1 MRFGLKVTIAL
12 VVVLMVSAP
21 VGAAP
26 ITAPYSI
33 DFGQFAPGP
42 VTVPNLT
49 TSGAATWRISNDGR
63 YTTTVVAPLDPN
75 FPAYGSSAMQVMNL
89 AGQDFELSTRFTYT
103 STFLGGIHL
112 VAFAD
117 NANLSGSSGYRL
129 TRSGNTLIGP
139 EGSTNLNL
147 GSGPYDFILR
157 GDFHDG
163 ILDLTGVIS
172 DGQNSY
178 SVFSSDSTPSSGQY
192 FGLLVTVSAPNEPV
206 TGSFSHLTIVPEPS
220 ALVGVSV
227 VMLVIWRRRG
237 RGGEFKF

>member
-1 MRFGLKVTIAL
+1 MRFGLKVTIAVVVGL
-12 VVVLMVSAP
+12 VVVAA

-26 ITAPYSI
+26 VTAPYSI
-33 DFGQFAPGP
+33 DFSQFAPGP

-49 TSGAATWRISNDGR
+49 TSGAAAWRISNDGR
-63 YTTTVVAPLDPN
+63 YTTTVVAPNDPN
-75 FPAYGSSAMQVMNL
+75 FPAYGSSAMQVTNL

-129 TRSGNTLIGP
+129 TRSGNALVGP
-139 EGSTNLNL
+139 GGSTILDL

-172 DGQNSY
+172 DGQKTF
-178 SVFSSDSTPSSGQY
+178 SVFSSDSTPGSGQY

-206 TGSFSHLTIVPEPS
+206 TGSFAHLTIVPEPS
-220 ALVGVSV
+220 ALVGLAL
-227 VMLVIWRRRG
+227 VMVGIWRRRR
-237 RGGEFKF
+237 RGGEFRF